1 MLKGMA
7 LILTTLATALP
18 MAAQNDTTLPDGPG
32 KAIVQRMCVGCH
44 KVKVIASKHATK
56 DQWSTIVQQMV
67 SRGADGTDEEIDIV
81 VDYLATHYPPLKT
94 APPPASCSLLDQRIP
109 PNVLSY
115 ASLLTASRA
124 NLEEMLHYRQSF
136 ADTPRSI
143 RLQRKAKRP
152 KDSASADISSTFG
165 GRQLLQAASY
175 LPELRSKAVGV
186 GTAQR

>member
-81 VDYLATHYPPLKT
+81 VDYLATHFPPLKT
-94 APPPASCSLLDQRIP
+94 EPPPASCSLLDQRIP

-124 NLEEMLHYRQSF
+124 NLEEMLHY
-136 ADTPRSI
+136 P
-143 RLQRKAKRP
+143 
-152 KDSASADISSTFG
+152 DISSTFG

-175 LPELRSKAVGV
+175 LAELRSKAVGV

>member
-81 VDYLATHYPPLKT
+81 VDYLATHFPPLKT
-94 APPPASCSLLDQRIP
+94 EPPPASCSFLDQRIP
-109 PNVLSY
+109 PHVLSY

-124 NLEEMLHYRQSF
+124 NLEEMLHY
-136 ADTPRSI
+136 
-143 RLQRKAKRP
+143 
-152 KDSASADISSTFG
+152 
-165 GRQLLQAASY
+165 
-175 LPELRSKAVGV
+175 
-186 GTAQR
+186 